1 MAPTCPLFFAQPLAP
16 ALLDFF
22 TVARYPIT
30 LHCIPMP
37 DEKKDDLMNK
47 IVSLCKRRG
56 FVFPGSEIYG
66 GLANTWDY
74 GPLGSQLKK
83 NIKDSW
89 WKTFVERRQDIVGID
104 GSILMNP
111 KVWEASGH
119 VETFNDPLVEDK
131 VTHKRYRAD
140 HLIQELTGKNV
151 DGKSLEELA
160 GMIQSLG
167 LKSPDGNPLT
177 APRQLSGMFETTAG
191 AADGDQ
197 VIYLRPET
205 AQAIF
210 VNFKNVLDTTRM
222 RLPFGIAQIG
232 KAFRNEIT
240 PGNFTFRTLEFEQ
253 MEIEYFLEEQ
263 DWERLFD
270 SWADTMEA
278 WGKKIGLRGDK
289 IHRLEVAKDALAHYS
304 KRTIDFEFDF
314 PFGTKELWGM
324 AYRTDFDL
332 TNHQNHSKQKL
343 EYTDPD
349 DQSKKVVPHVIEP
362 TFGVDRTLLALLASA
377 YTEEEVPDSKGG
389 VDTRVVMKLTP
400 EMAPYQVAVLPL
412 SKKDQLIAPAQVIYN
427 TLLNTMRVEFD
438 LSGSIGKRYR
448 RQDEIGTPFCVT
460 VDFETLEDKAVTVRD
475 RDTMQQT
482 RVPITELEAYFLQR
496 LS

>member
-1 MAPTCPLFFAQPLAP
+1 MAHQDP
-16 ALLDFF
+16 
-22 TVARYPIT
+22 
-30 LHCIPMP
+30 
-37 DEKKDDLMNK
+37 EELMGK

-74 GPLGSQLKK
+74 GPLGAQLKK
-83 NIKDSW
+83 NIKDQW
-89 WKTFVERRQDIVGID
+89 WRAFVERRGDIVGID

-140 HLIQELTGKNV
+140 HLIHELTGESV

-160 GMIQSLG
+160 QIIQERG

-177 APRQLSGMFETTAG
+177 APRQFSGMFETTAG
-191 AADGDQ
+191 AAGDGEQ
-197 VIYLRPET
+197 TIYLRPET

-263 DWERLFD
+263 DWQAQFET
-270 SWADTMEA
+270 WAATMEA
-278 WGKKIGLRGDK
+278 WGASIGLDLARV
-289 IHRLEVAKDALAHYS
+289 HRLEVAQDALAHYS

-324 AYRTDFDL
+324 AYRTNFDL
-332 TNHQNHSKQKL
+332 TNHQQHSKQKL

-349 DQSKKVVPHVIEP
+349 EQSKKIIPHVIEP
-362 TFGVDRTLLALLASA
+362 TFGVDRTLLALLVSA
-377 YTEEEVPDSKGG
+377 YTEEHLTDASGKE
-389 VDTRVVMKLTP
+389 DTRVVLKFAP
-400 EMAPYQVAVLPL
+400 HMAPYQVAVLPL
-412 SKKDQLIAPAQVIYN
+412 SKKEPLIAASN
-427 TLLNTMRVEFD
+427 TLVETLGQQMRVEMD
-438 LSGSIGKRYR
+438 VSGSIGKRYR

-460 VDFETLEDKAVTVRD
+460 IDFQTEEDGAVTVRD
-475 RDTMQQT
+475 RDTMQQE
-482 RVPITELEAYFLQR
+482 RVRIEELVAYLTAR
-496 LS
+496 LTSNL

>member
-1 MAPTCPLFFAQPLAP
+1 MS
-16 ALLDFF
+16 
-22 TVARYPIT
+22 
-30 LHCIPMP
+30 
-37 DEKKDDLMNK
+37 EKNEDLMQK

-83 NIKDSW
+83 NIKDDW
-89 WKTFVERRQDIVGID
+89 WKTFVESRSDMVGID

-111 KVWEASGH
+111 RVWEASGH

-131 VTHKRYRAD
+131 ETHKRYRAD
-140 HLIQELTGKNV
+140 HLIEEVTGENV

-160 GMIQSLG
+160 AIIKEKGI
-167 LKSPDGNPLT
+167 KSPDGNELT
-177 APRQLSGMFETTAG
+177 EPRQFSGMFETTAG
-191 AADGDQ
+191 AAEDGEQ
-197 VIYLRPET
+197 TIYLRPET

-253 MEIEYFLEEQ
+253 MEVEYFIEEEGWEKRFD
-263 DWERLFD
+263 DW
-270 SWADTMEA
+270 ATAMEA
-278 WGKKIGLRGDK
+278 WGERVGIDMNRV
-289 IHRLEVAKDALAHYS
+289 HRLEVSDEALAHYS
-304 KRTIDFEFDF
+304 KRTLDFEFAF
-314 PFGTKELWGM
+314 PFGTKELWGL
-324 AYRTDFDL
+324 AYRTNFDL

-349 DQSKKVVPHVIEP
+349 DQARKIVPHVIEP
-362 TFGVDRTLLALLASA
+362 SLGVDRTMLALLASA
-377 YTEEEVPDSKGG
+377 YTEEEVPNSKGG
-389 VDTRVVMKLTP
+389 TDQRVVMKFAP
-400 EMAPYQVAVLPL
+400 HMAPYQVAVLPL
-412 SKKDQLIAPAQVIYN
+412 SKKEQLTGPAKEVFDG
-427 TLLNTMRVEFD
+427 LLKQCRVEFD

-460 VDFETLEDKAVTVRD
+460 FDFDSLDDQSVTVRD
-475 RDTMQQT
+475 RDTMEQE
-482 RVPITELEAYFLQR
+482 RVKIADLNGYLADR
-496 LS
+496 IG

>member
-1 MAPTCPLFFAQPLAP
+1 MQ
-16 ALLDFF
+16 
-22 TVARYPIT
+22 
-30 LHCIPMP
+30 
-37 DEKKDDLMNK
+37 EKNEDLMQK

-89 WKTFVERRQDIVGID
+89 WETFVESRRDMVGID

-111 KVWEASGH
+111 RVWEASGH

-131 VTHKRYRAD
+131 ETNKRYRAD
-140 HLIQELTGKNV
+140 HLIEEATGKNV

-160 GMIQSLG
+160 EIIKNEGI
-167 LKSPDGNPLT
+167 KSPDGNELT
-177 APRQLSGMFETTAG
+177 APRQFSGMFETTAG
-191 AADGDQ
+191 AAGEGDQ
-197 VIYLRPET
+197 TIYLRPET

-253 MEIEYFLEEQ
+253 MEVEYFIEEEG
-263 DWERLFD
+263 WEAVFD
-270 SWADTMEA
+270 RWMKDMEA
-278 WGKKIGLRGDK
+278 WGASVGIDASRV
-289 IHRLEVAKDALAHYS
+289 HHLEVPEEALAHYS
-304 KRTIDFEFDF
+304 KRTLDFEFDF
-314 PFGTKELWGM
+314 PFGTKELWGL
-324 AYRTDFDL
+324 AYRTNFDL
-332 TNHQNHSKQKL
+332 TNHQTHSKQKL

-349 DQSKKVVPHVIEP
+349 EQSRKIVPHVIEP
-362 TFGVDRTLLALLASA
+362 SLGVDRTLLALLVSA
-377 YTEEEVPDSKGG
+377 YTEEDVSNSKGG
-389 VDTRVVMKLTP
+389 TDQRVVMKFAP
-400 EMAPYQVAVLPL
+400 HMAPYQVAVLPL
-412 SKKDQLIAPAQVIYN
+412 SKKEQLTGPAEKLFN
-427 TLLNTMRVEFD
+427 DLLADYRVEFD
-438 LSGSIGKRYR
+438 VTGSIGKRYR

-460 VDFETLEDKAVTVRD
+460 VDFDTLEDKAVTVRD
-475 RDTMQQT
+475 RDTMEQE
-482 RVPITELEAYFLQR
+482 RVAIEELGAYLAER
-496 LS
+496 LNK